1 MHHLFKNSKD
11 HIVKNKFFAPYF
23 VAFIVIVS
31 ICGSYNRTL
40 AQNTNE
46 GQSTLNIKNTFYGH
60 WKNEKDPNQFLDIY
74 KDGSLIIVQRGSNVK
89 DGIERNRLIV
99 TYDKGN
105 RITVDLG
112 YGLSPLT
119 ITDDGSRISFLGN
132 EYSKK

>member
-1 MHHLFKNSKD
+1 M
-11 HIVKNKFFAPYF
+11 KNKFIAPYF
-23 VAFIVIVS
+23 FAFIAIAF
-31 ICGSYNRTL
+31 ICGSFNITF
-40 AQNTNE
+40 AQNE
-46 GQSTLNIKNTFYGH
+46 GQSALNIKNTFYGH

-99 TYDKGN
+99 TYEKGN

-119 ITDDGSRISFLGN
+119 ITEDGGHISFLGN